1 MANLLGACHVSA
13 FVGLP
18 LVGVFLALPLHIVRL
33 LVSGWCCVVCGW
45 LSLRLLLA
53 LRRYEEFRPGLTY
66 FGDNVASL
74 QMALKGKAKGSE
86 GALAREL
93 FVLKARHNW
102 KFVVAHLPNES
113 NVLADGLSRIS
124 QPGLSSSPPPE
135 VLGAA
140 EVPVPHLSTIW
151 TL

>member
-1 MANLLGACHVSA
+1 M
-13 FVGLP
+13 
-18 LVGVFLALPLHIVRL
+18 
-33 LVSGWCCVVCGW
+33 VVW
-45 LSLRLLLA
+45 WVSLRLLLA
-53 LRRYEEFRPGLTY
+53 LRRYEDIRPGMTY

-74 QMALKGKAKGSE
+74 QMSLKGKAKGKE

-102 KFVVAHLPNES
+102 KFAVAHLPSES
-113 NVLADGLSRIS
+113 NVLADSLSRLA
-124 QPGLSSSPPPE
+124 QPGRSPKPPAE

-140 EVPVPHLSTIW
+140 EVPIPHLSTIW

>member
-1 MANLLGACHVSA
+1 MW
-13 FVGLP
+13 F
-18 LVGVFLALPLHIVRL
+18 
-33 LVSGWCCVVCGW
+33 VCGW

-53 LRRYEEFRPGLTY
+53 LRRYEEFRRGLTY

-102 KFVVAHLPNES
+102 KFAVAHLPSES

-124 QPGLSSSPPPE
+124 QPGRSSSPPPE

-151 TL
+151 TMLNICTDLPPSLAYVLRLMRQKLYCSAPARHP

>member
-18 LVGVFLALPLHIVRL
+18 LVGVFLALPIHTDRL
-33 LVSGWCCVVCGW
+33 LVSGLVLRVCGW
-45 LSLRLLLA
+45 SSLRLLLA
-53 LRRYEEFRPGLTY
+53 LRRYEEVRPGLTY

-74 QMALKGKAKGSE
+74 QMALKGKAKGWE

-102 KFVVAHLPNES
+102 KFAVAHLPSES

-124 QPGLSSSPPPE
+124 QPGRSSSLPPE